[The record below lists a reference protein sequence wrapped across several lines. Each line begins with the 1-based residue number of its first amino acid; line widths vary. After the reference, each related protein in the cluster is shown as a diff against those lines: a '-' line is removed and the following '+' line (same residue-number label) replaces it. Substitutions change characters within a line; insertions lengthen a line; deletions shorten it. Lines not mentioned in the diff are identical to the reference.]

1 MLLIEAHKKLR
12 NSDKSLT
19 CWYNLLNVS
28 MTYIANNMLLLYPK
42 IKEEM
47 KKLNEKI
54 LSEILERTIKM
65 LRKGGY
71 QDKDEIF
78 RIIMEMKGVEDI
90 GKLCQELKEVV
101 KKKKINR
108 KLWW

>member
-1 MLLIEAHKKLR
+1 
-12 NSDKSLT
+12 
-19 CWYNLLNVS
+19 
-28 MTYIANNMLLLYPK
+28 
-42 IKEEM
+42 
-47 KKLNEKI
+47 
-54 LSEILERTIKM
+54 M
-65 LRKGGY
+65 LRKGNY